1 MELTTGRLVMT
12 ETRATTRVRE
22 VTGNLPE
29 IGFFS
34 SPLLSPEPENVI
46 LYLGNQII
54 VVWPA

>member
-1 MELTTGRLVMT
+1 MT